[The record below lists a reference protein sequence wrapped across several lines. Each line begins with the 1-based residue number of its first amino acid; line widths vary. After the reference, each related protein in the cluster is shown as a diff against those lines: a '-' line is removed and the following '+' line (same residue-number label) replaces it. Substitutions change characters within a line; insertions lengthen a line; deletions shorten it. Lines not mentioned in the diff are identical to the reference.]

1 MNILLLKV
9 IINYRSG
16 FVTYR
21 KITKT
26 KSSQKGFQFPP
37 RAAPYKINSSGKFAV
52 ICDSSKIS
60 LVPQE
65 HLIRMH
71 SDEHDNVCGLEIQWQ
86 VLDRK
91 SHW

>member
-9 IINYRSG
+9 IINNYRSG

-37 RAAPYKINSSGKFAV
+37 RAAPYKINSSG
-52 ICDSSKIS
+52 
-60 LVPQE
+60 
-65 HLIRMH
+65 
-71 SDEHDNVCGLEIQWQ
+71 
-86 VLDRK
+86 
-91 SHW
+91 